1 MSVIDMVHV
10 GIEGTMTEVEEL
22 PAPRRQLASG
32 SAVGNA
38 YPNFLATTDVYD
50 LNDSDLWG
58 NHSCGR

>member
-10 GIEGTMTEVEEL
+10 GIEGTMTEVEQL

-38 YPNFLATTDVYD
+38 YPNFLATTE
-50 LNDSDLWG
+50 
-58 NHSCGR
+58 